1 MTPER
6 WRQIES
12 LYHAALELAP
22 GQRSAF
28 LDQACAGD
36 EELRREVESLL
47 VSHDEAASFIEK
59 SPEDVAA
66 GMLAEEQ
73 AHSVIG
79 RTLGH
84 YRMLSLLGAGGMGEV
99 YRARDTRLDRDVAVK
114 ILPERLAENPEA
126 LRRFEREA
134 KAVAALSHPNI
145 LAIHDFGAEQGVSY
159 AVTEL
164 LEGATLRERL
174 GQSALDWRETVRI
187 GTAIAEGLTAAHAKG
202 IIHRDLKP
210 ENIFLTSDGQVK
222 ILDFGIA
229 RVKREVSA
237 EAETLTWA
245 DTTKPGTVMGTI
257 GYMSPEQVRGEQADA
272 PSDIF
277 SLGSVLYEM
286 VSGRRPFAR
295 ATTAEMIAAILDAEA
310 PPLAQTGKKVPEA
323 LERVIRHCLEKKPG
337 ERYQSARDLAFDL
350 KAAPGGGSITAP
362 ARARRRTPVAV
373 WLGAAVVGLL
383 LASALLLYLIV
394 WREKAID
401 SLAVLPLANA
411 SGDANLEYLS
421 DGITESLINSLS
433 QLPQLRVMA
442 RGTVFSYKG
451 KEVDP
456 RKVGQELNVRAVFTG
471 KMVQRGDTLNIQADL
486 VNASDGSQ
494 IWGDRYTRKLT
505 DAQAI
510 QEEITKQISER
521 LRLKLSGAQR
531 QRITK
536 RHTENP
542 EAYQLYLK
550 GRYYSNQFTTEG
562 LKKGIE
568 HMNRAVEADPAY
580 ALAHAGLSASYFDA
594 SNIVFPA
601 DEALPKVKAAALRA
615 LQLDET
621 LAEAHT
627 SMALFKER
635 YELDWV
641 EAEKGYKRAME
652 LNPNYARAYQ
662 WYGSY
667 LVEQG
672 RLDEAI
678 AAITRA
684 RELDPLTPY
693 TSSTLA
699 WIHYL
704 ARRPDEAISQL
715 QKMIRM
721 DPSFLVARYT
731 LGLAYEQ
738 KGMYEQAIAEFNEA
752 QRLDPE
758 SWAPA
763 AFIAHTYAL
772 WGKRDEARRGLD
784 ELKLSAER
792 RHVDPYHIG
801 LIHAALGEKDQA
813 LQWFEKAL
821 QVRSEELLFLKVDPK
836 TDSLRSDAR
845 YADLLRRLKL
855 AP

>member
-1 MTPER
+1 MSPER
-6 WRQIES
+6 WQQIER
-12 LYHAALELAP
+12 LYHDALELAP
-22 GQRSAF
+22 EHRLAF
-28 LDQACAGD
+28 LDRACAGD
-36 EELRREVESLL
+36 EELRREIVSLL
-47 VSHDEAASFIEK
+47 ASHEQAGSFIDK
-59 SPEDVAA
+59 LPDDVAA

-99 YRARDTRLDRDVAVK
+99 YRARDLRLDRDVAVK
-114 ILPERLAENPEA
+114 ILPEHLAGNPEA

-164 LEGATLRERL
+164 PEGATLRERL
-174 GQSALDWRETVRI
+174 RPAALDWREAARI
-187 GTAIAEGLTAAHAKG
+187 GAAMAEGLAAAHAKG

-237 EAETLTWA
+237 EAETLTWS

-272 PSDIF
+272 PSDLF
-277 SLGSVLYEM
+277 SLGCVLYEM
-286 VSGRRPFAR
+286 VSGQRPFAR
-295 ATTAEMIAAILDAEA
+295 ATTAEMIAAILDAE
-310 PPLAQTGKKVPEA
+310 PSPLAQTGKKIPAE
-323 LERVIRHCLEKKPG
+323 LERVISHCLAKRAG
-337 ERYQSARDLAFDL
+337 ERYQSARDLGFDL
-350 KAAPGGGSITAP
+350 KATLSGGSITAP
-362 ARARRRTPVAV
+362 ARARRRMPAAL
-373 WLGAAVVGLL
+373 WLGAVAVGLL
-383 LASALLLYLIV
+383 LVIALSLHLTV
-394 WREKAID
+394 WRERAID
-401 SLAVLPLANA
+401 SLAILPMVNS

-451 KEVDP
+451 REVDP

-471 KMVQRGDTLNIQADL
+471 KMVQRGDMLNIQADL

-494 IWGDRYTRKLT
+494 IRGDRYTRKLS
-505 DAQAI
+505 DLQAI
-510 QEEITKQISER
+510 QEEITKQLSEW
-521 LRLKLSGAQR
+521 LRLKLSGAQQ
-531 QRITK
+531 QRVTK
-536 RHTENP
+536 RYTENP

-550 GRYYSNQFTTEG
+550 GRYYLNQRTTEG
-562 LKKGIE
+562 FKKGIE
-568 HMNRAVEADPAY
+568 FMNRAVEADPTY

-601 DEALPKVKAAALRA
+601 DEAMPKVKAAALRA

-627 SMALFKER
+627 SLAQVNEK

-641 EAEKGYKRAME
+641 EAEKGYKRALE
-652 LNPNYARAYQ
+652 VNPNFARAYQ
-662 WYGSY
+662 YYGVY
-667 LVEQG
+667 LAEQG

-678 AAITRA
+678 AEMRRA

-693 TSSTLA
+693 ISSYLA
-699 WIHYL
+699 YLYYL
-704 ARRPDEAISQL
+704 ARQPDEAITQS

-721 DPSFLVARYT
+721 DPNFLAAHYT
-731 LGLAYEQ
+731 LGLAYQQ
-738 KGMYEQAIAEFNEA
+738 KGMFEQAVAEFNET

-758 SWAPA
+758 SWGPSALL
-763 AFIAHTYAL
+763 AHAYAV
-772 WGKRDEARRGLD
+772 WGKRDEA
-784 ELKLSAER
+784 
-792 RHVDPYHIG
+792 
-801 LIHAALGEKDQA
+801 
-813 LQWFEKAL
+813 
-821 QVRSEELLFLKVDPK
+821 
-836 TDSLRSDAR
+836 
-845 YADLLRRLKL
+845 
-855 AP
+855 